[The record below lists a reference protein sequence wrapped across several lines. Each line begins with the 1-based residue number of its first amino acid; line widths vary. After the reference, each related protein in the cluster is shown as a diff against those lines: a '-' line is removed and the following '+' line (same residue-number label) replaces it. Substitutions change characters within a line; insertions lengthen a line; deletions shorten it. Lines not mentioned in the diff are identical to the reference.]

1 MQKKNKGF
9 TLLELMIV
17 LVIAGIA
24 MGAAFPAFQ
33 GMVARNRMATQT
45 NDMLLAINVARS
57 EALRISGIVSVQAL
71 AGGDGN
77 NEFGDGYCVVVGN
90 PGDCDGTGEP
100 GTADPRPF
108 RVFAP
113 LVGSSTLDSIED
125 VTSLQFNS
133 LGALSGT
140 AGATRA
146 FDLCPPEVDGRRIV
160 INAIGRSKSH
170 RPDDP
175 VAAFQP
181 AC

>member
-1 MQKKNKGF
+1 MRKKNKGF

-33 GMVARNRMATQT
+33 GMITRNRIATQT
-45 NDMLLAINVARS
+45 NDLLLAINVARS
-57 EALRISGIVSVQAL
+57 EALRVSGIVSVQAID
-71 AGGDGN
+71 GGDAN
-77 NEFGDGYCVVVGN
+77 SEFGEGYCVVVGN
-90 PGDCDGTGEP
+90 PGDCDGADEP
-100 GTADPRPF
+100 GGADPRPF
-108 RVFAP
+108 RVFPA
-113 LVGSSTLDSIED
+113 LVGQTRLDSVEN

-146 FDLCPPEVDGRRIV
+146 FDICHPDVAGRRIV
-160 INAIGRSKSH
+160 ITAIGRSKSH

-181 AC
+181 DC